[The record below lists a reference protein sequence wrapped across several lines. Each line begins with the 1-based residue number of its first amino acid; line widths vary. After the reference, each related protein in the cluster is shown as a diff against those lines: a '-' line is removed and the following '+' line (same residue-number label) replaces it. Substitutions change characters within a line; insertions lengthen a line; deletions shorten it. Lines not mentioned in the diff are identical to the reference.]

1 MTSPGCDGDMW
12 GLCCALALAQH
23 EPRMWILLK
32 DGFHWHSL
40 VFSDSDKGASKR
52 GEEWFFESIGIL
64 IKASALAFIP

>member
-23 EPRMWILLK
+23 EPRMGILLK

-40 VFSDSDKGASKR
+40 VFSDSETR
-52 GEEWFFESIGIL
+52 GD
-64 IKASALAFIP
+64 